1 MSAPHRAVPSAPR
14 RPPAARAPLA
24 PHRPRPPLLAAA
36 AGGALLLAAACIE
49 RGYPLAAS
57 GQVDLR
63 ADVAG
68 PLFAAD
74 TLDAEGKPVLPRQ
87 SPWRTE
93 VSLKLTEANEPA
105 YGAYVEVRVVP
116 SEALALRPADD
127 APGDGA
133 SCGMKDGAFRCTA
146 GTQGYAR
153 LVAASEGDWSGEAR
167 LVVAWADRTEELPI
181 TVLPAGLPED
191 ATNFALIAGGLGES
205 NRVLATYVPLTC
217 TIGPLP
223 DDLGAVWRPGAIR
236 AREAR
241 VRASPPQNAPGVVE
255 HAPVIIESLHSEAAL
270 SLGRDCRERA
280 TRLRVLLGPTGESPP
295 FTLCF
300 SDLGGE
306 VRLAVSS
313 GQKVIEPGPS
323 FTVDPEP
330 RLLRVRAL
338 RSVVTAGT
346 PGNLFE
352 VSAYNAERVRIAVP
366 VDLAVGDDQ
375 VIALGEAS
383 VTLRGEN
390 SEATVIQGIAIA
402 PGTTELRV
410 TPRLLARPECTS
422 EPIKVVAAEPEPE
435 EPEPEPEP
443 EQEQEEAEPE
453 PEQVRGDAEPEPDQ
467 APGPAPA
474 PGGEGSP

>member
-1 MSAPHRAVPSAPR
+1 MSAPRPAV
-14 RPPAARAPLA
+14 PPAARALRL
-24 PHRPRPPLLAAA
+24 PHRPPGAPRRPGAPRLAAA
-36 AGGALLLAAACIE
+36 AGALVLAAACIE
-49 RGYPLAAS
+49 RGYPLAGG
-57 GQVDLR
+57 GQVELR

-74 TLDAEGKPVLPRQ
+74 TLDAAGRPVPPRQ

-116 SEALALRPADD
+116 SEALALHPADG
-127 APGDGA
+127 ATGDGA
-133 SCGMKDGAFRCTA
+133 SCGVKDGAFRCTA

-153 LVAASEGDWSGEAR
+153 LAAASEGDWSGEAR

-205 NRVLATYVPLTC
+205 DRVLATYLPLTC

-223 DDLGAVWRPGAIR
+223 DDLGATWRPGAIR
-236 AREAR
+236 SREAR

-270 SLGRDCRERA
+270 ALAPDCRERT

-306 VRLAVSS
+306 VTLAVSS
-313 GQKVIEPGPS
+313 GQKAIEPNPS
-323 FTVDPEP
+323 LTVDPEP

-346 PGNLFE
+346 PGDLFE

-383 VTLRGEN
+383 VTLRGED
-390 SEATVIQGIAIA
+390 SEATVIQGVAVA
-402 PGTTELRV
+402 PGTTALRV
-410 TPRLLARPECTS
+410 TPRLLASPECSS
-422 EPIKVVAAEPEPE
+422 EPITVVPPEPEPE
-435 EPEPEPEP
+435 EEPEE
-443 EQEQEEAEPE
+443 
-453 PEQVRGDAEPEPDQ
+453 
-467 APGPAPA
+467 
-474 PGGEGSP
+474 EGSP

>member
-1 MSAPHRAVPSAPR
+1 MIAPR
-14 RPPAARAPLA
+14 PAAPRSYPRAPCSSPRRA
-24 PHRPRPPLLAAA
+24 RRPRRTRAPLLAA
-36 AGGALLLAAACIE
+36 GASALALSAACIE
-49 RGYPLAAS
+49 RGYPLAGS
-57 GQVDLR
+57 GQVELR

-74 TLDAEGKPVLPRQ
+74 TLDAAGRPVPPRQ

-105 YGAYVEVRVVP
+105 YGAYVEVRVAP
-116 SEALALRPADD
+116 SEALALRPAGGAED
-127 APGDGA
+127 DGA
-133 SCGMKDGAFRCTA
+133 SCGVKDGAFRCTA

-153 LVAASEGDWSGEAR
+153 FTAASEGDWSGEAR

-191 ATNFALIAGGLGES
+191 ATNFALIAGGLGDS
-205 NRVLATYVPLTC
+205 DRVLATYVPLTC

-223 DDLGAVWRPGAIR
+223 DDLGATWRPGAIR
-236 AREAR
+236 SREAR

-270 SLGRDCRERA
+270 SLDPQCRERT
-280 TRLRVLLGPTGESPP
+280 TRLRVLLGATGESPP

-306 VRLAVSS
+306 VTLAVSS
-313 GQKVIEPGPS
+313 GQKALEPSPAL
-323 FTVDPEP
+323 TVDPEP

-346 PGNLFE
+346 PGDLFE

-366 VDLAVGDDQ
+366 VDLTVGDDQ

-383 VTLRGEN
+383 VTLRGED
-390 SEATVIQGIAIA
+390 SEATIIQGVAVA
-402 PGTTELRV
+402 PGKTALRV
-410 TPRLLARPECTS
+410 TPRLLASPECSS
-422 EPIKVVAAEPEPE
+422 EPIAVVAP

-443 EQEQEEAEPE
+443 EP
-453 PEQVRGDAEPEPDQ
+453 GDE
-467 APGPAPA
+467 G
-474 PGGEGSP
+474 GSP

>member
-1 MSAPHRAVPSAPR
+1 MSAPR
-14 RPPAARAPLA
+14 RAVPRASRASRAPRA
-24 PHRPRPPLLAAA
+24 QHRPPRPRRPGAPLLAAA
-36 AGGALLLAAACIE
+36 AGGALLLAGACIE
-49 RGYPLAAS
+49 RGYPLAGS

-74 TLDAEGKPVLPRQ
+74 TLDAAGTPVLPRQ

-116 SEALALRPADD
+116 SEALALHPADD
-127 APGDGA
+127 AQGDRA
-133 SCGMKDGAFRCTA
+133 SCGVKDGAFRCTA

-153 LVAASEGDWSGEAR
+153 LTAASEGDWSGEAR

-205 NRVLATYVPLTC
+205 DRVLATYLPLTC

-223 DDLGAVWRPGAIR
+223 DDLGATWRPGAIR
-236 AREAR
+236 ARQAR

-270 SLGRDCRERA
+270 SLTPDCRDRA
-280 TRLRVLLGPTGESPP
+280 TRLRALLGPTGESPP
-295 FTLCF
+295 FTVCF

-313 GQKVIEPGPS
+313 GQKVIEPSPS

-346 PGNLFE
+346 PGDLFE

-383 VTLRGEN
+383 VTLRGEE
-390 SEATVIQGIAIA
+390 SEATIIQGVAVA

-410 TPRLLARPECTS
+410 TPRLLASPECTS
-422 EPIKVVAAEPEPE
+422 EPITVVAPEPEPEVEEE
-435 EPEPEPEP
+435 EPEPEP
-443 EQEQEEAEPE
+443 
-453 PEQVRGDAEPEPDQ
+453 G
-467 APGPAPA
+467 PA

>member
-1 MSAPHRAVPSAPR
+1 MSAPRPAAPR
-14 RPPAARAPLA
+14 SSPRAPRSSPRRA
-24 PHRPRPPLLAAA
+24 RRGRRPGAPLLAA
-36 AGGALLLAAACIE
+36 GAFALALSAACIE
-49 RGYPLAAS
+49 RGYPLAGS
-57 GQVDLR
+57 GRVELR

-74 TLDAEGKPVLPRQ
+74 TLDAAGRPVLPRQ

-105 YGAYVEVRVVP
+105 YGAYVEVRVTP
-116 SEALALRPADD
+116 SEALALRPAES
-127 APGDGA
+127 AEGDGA
-133 SCGMKDGAFRCTA
+133 SCGVKDGAFRCTA

-153 LVAASEGDWSGEAR
+153 FTAASEGDWSGEAR

-181 TVLPAGLPED
+181 TVLPAGLPGD

-205 NRVLATYVPLTC
+205 DRVLATYVPLTC

-223 DDLGAVWRPGAIR
+223 DDLGATWRPGAIR
-236 AREAR
+236 SREAR

-270 SLGRDCRERA
+270 SLAPDCRERT
-280 TRLRVLLGPTGESPP
+280 TRLRVLLGATGESPP

-313 GQKVIEPGPS
+313 GQKALEPNPS
-323 FTVDPEP
+323 LTVDPEP

-346 PGNLFE
+346 PGDLFE

-366 VDLAVGDDQ
+366 VDLDVGDDR

-383 VTLRGEN
+383 VTLRGED
-390 SEATVIQGIAIA
+390 SEATIIQGVAVA
-402 PGTTELRV
+402 PGTTALRV
-410 TPRLLARPECTS
+410 TPRLLASPECSS
-422 EPIKVVAAEPEPE
+422 EPITVVAPEPAVVA
-435 EPEPEPEP
+435 PEPEPEP
-443 EQEQEEAEPE
+443 
-453 PEQVRGDAEPEPDQ
+453 GDE
-467 APGPAPA
+467 
-474 PGGEGSP
+474 EGSP

>member
-1 MSAPHRAVPSAPR
+1 MIAPRPAAPRSSPRALRSSPRAPRSSTRRPR
-14 RPPAARAPLA
+14 RPRRAGA
-24 PHRPRPPLLAAA
+24 PLLAA
-36 AGGALLLAAACIE
+36 GAFALALSAACIE
-49 RGYPLAAS
+49 RGYPLAGS
-57 GQVDLR
+57 GQVELR

-74 TLDAEGKPVLPRQ
+74 TLDAAGRPVPPRQ

-105 YGAYVEVRVVP
+105 YGAYVEVRVAP
-116 SEALALRPADD
+116 SEALALRPAEGAEDD
-127 APGDGA
+127 GD
-133 SCGMKDGAFRCTA
+133 SCGVKDGAFRCTA

-153 LVAASEGDWSGEAR
+153 FTAASEGDWSGEAR

-191 ATNFALIAGGLGES
+191 ATNFALIAGGLGDS
-205 NRVLATYVPLTC
+205 DRVLATYVPLTC

-223 DDLGAVWRPGAIR
+223 DDLGATWRPGAIR
-236 AREAR
+236 SREAR

-270 SLGRDCRERA
+270 SLDPECRERT
-280 TRLRVLLGPTGESPP
+280 TRLRVLLGATGESPP

-306 VRLAVSS
+306 VTLAVSS
-313 GQKVIEPGPS
+313 GQKAIEPNPAL
-323 FTVDPEP
+323 TVDPEP

-338 RSVVTAGT
+338 RSAVTAGT
-346 PGNLFE
+346 PGDLFE

-366 VDLAVGDDQ
+366 VDLTVGDDQ

-383 VTLRGEN
+383 VTLRGED
-390 SEATVIQGIAIA
+390 SEATIIQGVAVA
-402 PGTTELRV
+402 PGTTALRV
-410 TPRLLARPECTS
+410 TPRLLASPECSS
-422 EPIKVVAAEPEPE
+422 EPITVVA
-435 EPEPEPEP
+435 PEPEPE
-443 EQEQEEAEPE
+443 A
-453 PEQVRGDAEPEPDQ
+453 GDE
-467 APGPAPA
+467 
-474 PGGEGSP
+474 EGSP

>member
-1 MSAPHRAVPSAPR
+1 MSAPRSTSPRAPR
-14 RPPAARAPLA
+14 RPAA
-24 PHRPRPPLLAAA
+24 PLLAAPPLA
-36 AGGALLLAAACIE
+36 AALLLAAACIE

-57 GQVDLR
+57 GQVDIR

-74 TLDAEGKPVLPRQ
+74 TLDVEGKPVPPRQ
-87 SPWRTE
+87 SPWRTA
-93 VSLKLTEANEPA
+93 VSLQLTETNEPA

-116 SEALALRPADD
+116 SEALALHAVDD
-127 APGDGA
+127 ETGDGVRGDGETGDETDDGA
-133 SCGMKDGAFRCTA
+133 SCSVRDGAFRCVA

-153 LVAASEGDWSGEAR
+153 FIAASEGDWSGEAR

-191 ATNFALIAGGLGES
+191 ATNFALIAGGLGE
-205 NRVLATYVPLTC
+205 NDRVLATYLPLTC

-223 DDLGAVWRPGAIR
+223 DDLGATWRPGAIR

-255 HAPVIIESLHSEAAL
+255 HAPVIVESLHSEAAL
-270 SLGRDCRERA
+270 SLAPDCSERT
-280 TRLRVLLGPTGESPP
+280 TRLRVLLGATGESPP

-300 SDLGGE
+300 SDLGGD

-313 GQKVIEPGPS
+313 GQKVIEPAPAL
-323 FTVDPEP
+323 TVDPEP

-346 PGNLFE
+346 PGDLFE
-352 VSAYNAERVRIAVP
+352 VSAYNAKRVRIAVP
-366 VDLAVGDDQ
+366 VDLRAGDDR

-383 VTLRGEN
+383 VTLRGED
-390 SEATVIQGIAIA
+390 SEATIVQGVAVA

-410 TPRLLARPECTS
+410 TPRLLASPECTS
-422 EPIKVVAAEPEPE
+422 EPVTVVAPPPPPPD
-435 EPEPEPEP
+435 PEPEPEP
-443 EQEQEEAEPE
+443 
-453 PEQVRGDAEPEPDQ
+453 GD
-467 APGPAPA
+467 
-474 PGGEGSP
+474 GGGSP

>member
-1 MSAPHRAVPSAPR
+1 MSAPRPAVHPAPR
-14 RPPAARAPLA
+14 ALHAPRAPRL
-24 PHRPRPPLLAAA
+24 RPGAGAAA
-36 AGGALLLAAACIE
+36 AALLAGALPLAAACIE

-74 TLDAEGKPVLPRQ
+74 TLDEAGRPVLPRQ
-87 SPWRTE
+87 SPWRTG

-116 SEALALRPADD
+116 SEALALRPAEGE
-127 APGDGA
+127 PGDGA
-133 SCGMKDGAFRCTA
+133 SCAVKDGAFRCTA

-153 LVAASEGDWSGEAR
+153 LTAASEGDWSGEAR

-205 NRVLATYVPLTC
+205 ARVLATYLPLTC

-223 DDLGAVWRPGAIR
+223 DDLGATWRPGAIR

-270 SLGRDCRERA
+270 SLAPDCRERA
-280 TRLRVLLGPTGESPP
+280 TRLRVLLGATGESPP

-306 VRLAVSS
+306 VTLAVSS
-313 GQKVIEPGPS
+313 GQKAIEPGPS
-323 FTVDPEP
+323 LTVDPEP

-346 PGNLFE
+346 PGDLFE

-383 VTLRGEN
+383 VTLRGED
-390 SEATVIQGIAIA
+390 SEATIIQGVAVA

-410 TPRLLARPECTS
+410 TPRLLASPECTS
-422 EPIKVVAAEPEPE
+422 EPITVVVAPEPEEPEEEPEPE
-435 EPEPEPEP
+435 EPEP
-443 EQEQEEAEPE
+443 
-453 PEQVRGDAEPEPDQ
+453 
-467 APGPAPA
+467 APGPEPAPA
-474 PGGEGSP
+474 SREEGSP

>member
-1 MSAPHRAVPSAPR
+1 MRAPHAPR
-14 RPPAARAPLA
+14 APRLRRRPGAE
-24 PHRPRPPLLAAA
+24 AAA
-36 AGGALLLAAACIE
+36 AALLVGALPLAAACIE
-49 RGYPLAAS
+49 RGYPLAGS

-74 TLDAEGKPVLPRQ
+74 TLDEAGRPVLPRQ

-116 SEALALRPADD
+116 SEALALRPAGGE
-127 APGDGA
+127 PGAG
-133 SCGMKDGAFRCTA
+133 SCAVKDGAFRCTA

-153 LVAASEGDWSGEAR
+153 LTAASEGDWSGEAR

-205 NRVLATYVPLTC
+205 DRVLATYLPLTC

-223 DDLGAVWRPGAIR
+223 DDLGATWRPGAIR

-270 SLGRDCRERA
+270 SLTPDCRERA
-280 TRLRVLLGPTGESPP
+280 TRLRVLLGATGESPP

-306 VRLAVSS
+306 VTLAVSS
-313 GQKVIEPGPS
+313 GQKAIEPGPS
-323 FTVDPEP
+323 LTVDPEP

-346 PGNLFE
+346 PGDLFE

-383 VTLRGEN
+383 VTLRGED
-390 SEATVIQGIAIA
+390 SEATIIQGVAVA

-410 TPRLLARPECTS
+410 TPRLLESPECTS
-422 EPIKVVAAEPEPE
+422 EPITVVAPDPEEPDPEEPDPEEPDPEEPEPE
-435 EPEPEPEP
+435 EPEEEPEP
-443 EQEQEEAEPE
+443 GPE
-453 PEQVRGDAEPEPDQ
+453 TA
-467 APGPAPA
+467 PAPA
-474 PGGEGSP
+474 PREEGSP

>member
-1 MSAPHRAVPSAPR
+1 MIAPRPAAPAPRPSPPRPR
-14 RPPAARAPLA
+14 RPGAPLPAAG
-24 PHRPRPPLLAAA
+24 AAA
-36 AGGALLLAAACIE
+36 LVLAAACIE
-49 RGYPLAAS
+49 RGYPLAGS
-57 GQVDLR
+57 GQVELR

-74 TLDAEGKPVLPRQ
+74 TLDAAGRPVPPRQ
-87 SPWRTE
+87 SPWHTD

-116 SEALALRPADD
+116 SEALALRPADG
-127 APGDGA
+127 AEGDGA
-133 SCGMKDGAFRCTA
+133 SCAVKDGAFRCTA
-146 GTQGYAR
+146 GAQGYAR
-153 LVAASEGDWSGEAR
+153 FTAASEGDWSGEAR

-205 NRVLATYVPLTC
+205 DRVLATYVPLTC

-223 DDLGAVWRPGAIR
+223 DDLGATWRPGAIR
-236 AREAR
+236 SREAR

-270 SLGRDCRERA
+270 SLAPDCRERT
-280 TRLRVLLGPTGESPP
+280 TRLRVLLGATGESPP

-306 VRLAVSS
+306 VTLAVSS
-313 GQKVIEPGPS
+313 GQKALEPNPS
-323 FTVDPEP
+323 LTVDPEP

-346 PGNLFE
+346 PGDLFE

-383 VTLRGEN
+383 VTLRGED
-390 SEATVIQGIAIA
+390 SEATIIQGVAVA
-402 PGTTELRV
+402 PGTTALRV
-410 TPRLLARPECTS
+410 TPRLLASPECSS
-422 EPIKVVAAEPEPE
+422 EAVTVVEPEPE
-435 EPEPEPEP
+435 PEPDPEPEPEPEP
-443 EQEQEEAEPE
+443 EP
-453 PEQVRGDAEPEPDQ
+453 GD
-467 APGPAPA
+467 
-474 PGGEGSP
+474 EGSP